1 MAGRPSRWS
10 LAHISSSPCSS
21 TFTCSRREYLG
32 INALSL
38 LKHQSTEVVRAVTAA
53 RENHPQASSLIH
65 HQTQFICCVKRITP
79 GMYFVWC
86 YRQNVIIINGL
97 TQRLCLSLIA
107 FFLLSVAERTFK
119 QRLMYAKNF
128 CYLTSSRRAK
138 KYDLPHFRLNKVR
151 NIKTWLSLRS
161 FLKVCYY
168 CLDIMCDLVIH
179 TH

>member
-1 MAGRPSRWS
+1 MS
-10 LAHISSSPCSS
+10 
-21 TFTCSRREYLG
+21 Y
-32 INALSL
+32 
-38 LKHQSTEVVRAVTAA
+38 VV
-53 RENHPQASSLIH
+53 E
-65 HQTQFICCVKRITP
+65 
-79 GMYFVWC
+79 C

-97 TQRLCLSLIA
+97 TQRLCLSLVA

-161 FLKVCYY
+161 FLKVCYKRNMLQLY
-168 CLDIMCDLVIH
+168 AFW
-179 TH
+179 

>member
-1 MAGRPSRWS
+1 M
-10 LAHISSSPCSS
+10 CSQDLQILHYVKWI
-21 TFTCSRREYLG
+21 TQG
-32 INALSL
+32 ICL
-38 LKHQSTEVVRAVTAA
+38 
-53 RENHPQASSLIH
+53 
-65 HQTQFICCVKRITP
+65 
-79 GMYFVWC
+79 VWC
-86 YRQNVIIINGL
+86 CRQNVIMINGL

-161 FLKVCYY
+161 FLKVCYR
-168 CLDIMCDLVIH
+168 CLDIMHHLVIYICQLCDILERAWRSMCYNYACLLI
-179 TH
+179 

>member
-1 MAGRPSRWS
+1 MGQMPFWSPSQQYQSIIEVIVLTSFRDS
-10 LAHISSSPCSS
+10 HPFCLAPPPDFWGWGIAVLKPADTTS
-21 TFTCSRREYLG
+21 TNCCEDC
-32 INALSL
+32 
-38 LKHQSTEVVRAVTAA
+38 
-53 RENHPQASSLIH
+53 
-65 HQTQFICCVKRITP
+65 QFICYVKWIASGTYCVR
-79 GMYFVWC
+79 F

-97 TQRLCLSLIA
+97 MQRLCLSLMA

-161 FLKVCYY
+161 FLKVCYH
-168 CLDIMCDLVIH
+168 CTNVILCIYFFSNFMY
-179 TH
+179 